1 MLVGQT
7 GVSGRGANPPFRFH
21 RLICEWIQKEHSY
34 SIYVLTT
41 PIGTPVS
48 ILVRVGQSGGVSGG
62 PNPPF
67 RFHTLICQGLKEHS
81 FSVNVFTLPIG
92 APVSI
97 LARVGQRGVGS
108 LGESRPHLSVPHANM
123 RRVWER
129 TIILTLLSIRIHY
142 SNRNT
147 CIDFG
152 ARRSKG
158 GTLGDPTPLFG
169 FAL

>member
-1 MLVGQT
+1 MDSERTLILNIRTHYTYRNTCIDFGARRSRGSLWGGQ
-7 GVSGRGANPPFRFH
+7 
-21 RLICEWIQKEHSY
+21 
-34 SIYVLTT
+34 
-41 PIGTPVS
+41 
-48 ILVRVGQSGGVSGG
+48 
-62 PNPPF
+62 PPF
-67 RFHTLICQGLKEHS
+67 RFHTLICEGLEKEHS

-108 LGESRPHLSVPHANM
+108 LGESRPHFSVPHANM